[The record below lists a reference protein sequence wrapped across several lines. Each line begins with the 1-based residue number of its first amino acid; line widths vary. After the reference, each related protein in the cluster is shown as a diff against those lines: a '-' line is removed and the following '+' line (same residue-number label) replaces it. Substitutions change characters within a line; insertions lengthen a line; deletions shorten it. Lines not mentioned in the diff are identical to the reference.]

1 MLSLS
6 TSGSKG
12 QGGGQLMVIPMHA
25 AAASA
30 ALVLGAAM
38 LLLRKGTPLHKAL
51 GRAWVG
57 LMLLVALSSFWI
69 FEIREGAG
77 PSFIHLLSAWT
88 LISLA
93 CAIAFIRRGN
103 VRMHKYFMVGTFLG
117 LLGAGIGALMPGR
130 LLYQLL
136 AA

>member
-1 MLSLS
+1 MLF
-6 TSGSKG
+6 
-12 QGGGQLMVIPMHA
+12 
-25 AAASA
+25 
-30 ALVLGAAM
+30 LG
-38 LLLRKGTPLHKAL
+38 KGTPLHKAL

-69 FEIREGAG
+69 FEIRDGAG
-77 PSFIHLLSAWT
+77 PSFIHLLSVWT
-88 LISLA
+88 VISLA
-93 CAIAFIRRGN
+93 CAIVFIRRGN